1 MQISGRFLAKCQ
13 RKYFSNRV
21 KATKFLDKIIVPYAK
36 KETESK
42 SLGSDQK
49 PLAIFDV
56 FQGQMTDE
64 VLDILAK
71 NYIFTTTVPA
81 NMTKFYQP

>member
-1 MQISGRFLAKCQ
+1 MQILGRFLPKCQ
-13 RKYFSNRV
+13 RKHFSNRV
-21 KATKFLDKIIVPYAK
+21 EATKFLDKIIVPYTK
-36 KETESK
+36 KERESK

-71 NYIFTTTVPA
+71 NHIFTTTVPG